1 MGDLTE
7 SLISSRLDTAPFGDP
22 DLLIRSS
29 GEKRMSNFLLWQ
41 ISYSE
46 VFLTD
51 VLWPDFGEE
60 DFVLAVSEYQKRDRR
75 LGA

>member
-1 MGDLTE
+1 
-7 SLISSRLDTAPFGDP
+7 
-22 DLLIRSS
+22 
-29 GEKRMSNFLLWQ
+29 MSNFLLWQ

-60 DFVLAVSEYQKRDRR
+60 DFAQAVSEYQKRDRR